1 MTGFL
6 NMVQS
11 SGRTLM
17 GDVVVTYGLSGM
29 PHYDKLMGTLKQH
42 ESIEAVTPI
51 VDGWGLLRMPY
62 PDRDAKQSETVQ
74 VWGIEPISFAEV
86 TKFADSLQWKTI
98 SEDQRDWLLIDAIR
112 ENEHDVLTQL
122 SEEHREF
129 VIEHV
134 NNAASNLNFE
144 PVGLFEALSKQLSE
158 ADWEFILSLDSRLT
172 NEGDVLAHG
181 LSLERDGKPAIVSG
195 LHVSEGNERQ
205 DDGSYQVIRNDYW
218 WLPRYTGTL
227 TMLPIDAQGGIIEP
241 ESVVMPFANEFMSG
255 VYIIDDTRIFVPL
268 HVAQKLLHLD
278 AAEIVDEDDPT
289 EVVGVDPARV
299 TSVLVRGV
307 EGTDAND
314 LRAIVQS
321 SYLKFYDEMPVG
333 TFVMPPPLGDPGLV
347 IQTWE
352 DQQRSFTGPV
362 EKERELMRTL
372 FSIIY
377 LVVAALI
384 LSIFWSIVFEKTK
397 DIGILRSIGAS
408 RLSVVWVFLQF
419 ALVIGVAGSLL
430 GSFLG
435 WFITTN
441 INAIHEAL
449 GNPPLSIAIVA
460 IVLGCL
466 TIAWMIKRSRNGDF
480 LPIVLGTLGA
490 ILFACIALIVFDI
503 RAMGGLVIWDA
514 SVYYFSHI
522 PNDVDW
528 NAAIVTS
535 IGAVVFCLIG
545 AAIPSAKA
553 ADIDPVKAL
562 RHE

>member
-1 MTGFL
+1 
-6 NMVQS
+6 
-11 SGRTLM
+11 M

-42 ESIEAVTPI
+42 DSVEAVTPI

-74 VWGIEPISFAEV
+74 VWGIEPTSFAEV
-86 TKFADSLQWKTI
+86 TKFADSLQWKSV

-112 ENEHDVLTQL
+112 EHEHDVLTQL
-122 SEEHREF
+122 SEEHREL
-129 VIEHV
+129 VIEYV
-134 NNAASNLNFE
+134 NNAARNLNFE
-144 PVGLFEALSKQLSE
+144 SVGLFETLSKQLSE

-181 LSLERDGKPAIVSG
+181 LSLEREGKPAIVSG

-307 EGTDAND
+307 EGTDANE

-419 ALVIGVAGSLL
+419 ALVIGVTGALL

-435 WFITTN
+435 WLITTN

-490 ILFACIALIVFDI
+490 ILFACIALVVFDI